1 MRNLASHGCNSEKYD
16 KDKLL
21 LKLTAFVDAVESEEV
36 DKAWHILVARDSAP
50 RVNAATEFI

>member
-1 MRNLASHGCNSEKYD
+1 MVVILKKQN

-21 LKLTAFVDAVESEEV
+21 LRLTAFVDAVESEEV

-50 RVNAATEFI
+50 RVKAAAEFI